1 MKSSEPISLPLPARW
16 PRRLKTALLYAIGLE
31 RTALLEVRAGFENS
45 PDPRA
50 ALLAEVDRLR
60 ELVEIKDEVNR
71 LLRARIE
78 TITAAKRPHYSPE
91 DRQAIVEL
99 RARTGWTL
107 AQTAR
112 ELVLAAQTVAN
123 WMRRIDEQGPDA
135 LLQTPTPVNKFPDFV
150 TTLVQKLRAAAP
162 HLGRRKVA
170 EVFARMGLSLSA
182 STAERMR
189 KRPPPVTTPPPEPT
203 GIEPEAKA
211 KAKGKAKP
219 SADKPR
225 QVVTAS
231 HPGHV
236 FHVDMTQIAT
246 SLGWWVPWFPF
257 CLLPLW
263 PFCWHIALV
272 LDHYSRALVAFAV
285 FKKEPTA
292 AEIGAVLD
300 RAVNAFGHAPR
311 YIISDKG
318 AQFQGEYR
326 KWCERSAVKPR
337 FGAVGKKGSI
347 AVLER
352 AILTLKLA
360 CLWRI
365 LVPLSLPRIE
375 AEIAA
380 YANWYNQHR
389 PHAAVSGATPAEM
402 RDGCLPACGLAR
414 IETRARMPLARGD
427 PDGAAPPLR
436 RRAHGQLELVVSYV
450 EGRNHLPVFE
460 LREAA

>member
-1 MKSSEPISLPLPARW
+1 MKPSEPISLPLPARW
-16 PRRLKTALLYAIGLE
+16 PRRIKTALLYAIGLE
-31 RTALLEVRAGFENS
+31 RAALLEVRAGFENS
-45 PDPRA
+45 TDPRSA
-50 ALLAEVDRLR
+50 SLAEIDRLR
-60 ELVEIKDEVNR
+60 ELVEIKDQVNR

-78 TITAAKRPHYSPE
+78 AIPAAKRPHYRPE

-99 RARTGWTL
+99 RARTGWNL

-123 WMRRIDEQGPDA
+123 WMRRIDERGPEA
-135 LLQTPTPVNKFPDFV
+135 LLQTPAPVNRFPEFV
-150 TTLVQKLRAAAP
+150 TTLVKKLHAAAP
-162 HLGRRKVA
+162 GMGRRKVA

-189 KRPPPVTTPPPEPT
+189 KRPPVTTPPPESRKRT
-203 GIEPEAKA
+203 EPKA
-211 KAKGKAKP
+211 RTKP
-219 SADKPR
+219 SADKAPR
-225 QVVTAS
+225 VVTAEY
-231 HPGHV
+231 PGHV
-236 FHVDMTQIAT
+236 FHVDITQVAT

-292 AEIGAVLD
+292 AELCALLK
-300 RAVNAFGHAPR
+300 RAVSVFGRAPR
-311 YIISDKG
+311 YIVSDKG

-326 KWCERSAVKPR
+326 DWCERNTVKPR
-337 FGAVGKKGSI
+337 FGAVGQHGSI

-352 AILTLKLA
+352 AILTLKSA
-360 CLWRI
+360 CLWRV

-380 YANWYNQHR
+380 YVSWYNEHR
-389 PHAAVSGATPAEM
+389 PHASLGGATPTEV
-402 RDGCLPACGLAR
+402 RHGCLPACGLPR

-427 PDGAAPPLR
+427 PEGAAPLR
-436 RRAHGQLELVVSYV
+436 RRARAELELVVSHV
-450 EGRNHLPVFE
+450 EGRAHLPVFE